1 MSTNTQTISDQ
12 KRNLLRHKRRALV
25 HDARVLLNEF
35 WKTLALF
42 IGILL
47 IGGLI
52 LHKWYTFPGTDVHP
66 GFFEALYDAFA
77 MLFFANELP
86 FPESGGLQFLFFL
99 IPILGLS
106 TLAEGLVRFSIALT
120 DKQARGEK
128 WQVAMA
134 STYKNHIIVCGF
146 GKVGY
151 RVTQELLKFGREV
164 IAIESN
170 PQGRFVE
177 KAKEMGVPIIIA
189 NALRS
194 TNLIKANVAQA
205 DAIIPCTDNELSN
218 LDIALDAREI
228 NPDIKVVMRM
238 FNDDLARRIEK
249 GFGIHTAFST
259 SALTAPL
266 VAAKAMR
273 IDVKHSFYIGDTLL
287 NISELEIKP
296 GSRLTGKSVQ
306 QLQKEYEI
314 SIVYVQDKKQEH
326 LHPEPELLLTS
337 GARVLLLANIQT
349 LQKLKELNRPD
360 EYR

>member
-1 MSTNTQTISDQ
+1 MSTNTSQSR
-12 KRNLLRHKRRALV
+12 KNLLRHHVRAQL

-42 IGILL
+42 FAILL
-47 IGGLI
+47 VGGFI

-66 GFFEALYDAFA
+66 GFSEALYDAFA

-86 FPESGGLQFLFFL
+86 FPEQRGLQFLFFL

-120 DKQARGEK
+120 DKRARGEK

-151 RVTQELLKFGREV
+151 RVTEELLKFGREV

-170 PQGRFVE
+170 PKGLFID
-177 KAKEMGVPIIIA
+177 KAKDMGVPIIIA
-189 NALRS
+189 DAVRATSL
-194 TNLIKANVAQA
+194 TKANVAQA
-205 DAIIPCTDNELSN
+205 DAIIPCTDNELTN

-273 IDVKHSFYIGDTLL
+273 INVKHSFYVGDTLL
-287 NISELEIKP
+287 NISELEINP
-296 GSRLTGKSVQ
+296 GSRLAGKTVQ
-306 QLQKEYEI
+306 QIEKEHEI
-314 SIVYVQDKKQEH
+314 SIVYVQENDTEH
-326 LHPEPELLLTS
+326 LHPAPELVLTS
-337 GARVLLLANIQT
+337 DARVLILASIDT
-349 LQKLKELNRPD
+349 LQKLKELNQGK
-360 EYR
+360 

>member
-1 MSTNTQTISDQ
+1 MSTNTSQSR
-12 KRNLLRHKRRALV
+12 KNLLRHKRRALL

-42 IGILL
+42 FGILL
-47 IGGLI
+47 VGGFI
-52 LHKWYTFPGTDVHP
+52 LNKWYTFPGTDLHP
-66 GFFEALYDAFA
+66 GFIEALYDAFA

-86 FPESGGLQFLFFL
+86 FPKELGLQILFFL

-164 IAIESN
+164 IAIENN

-287 NISELEIKP
+287 NISELEINP
-296 GSRLTGKSVQ
+296 GSRLASKTVQ
-306 QLQKEYEI
+306 QIEKEHEI
-314 SIVYVQDKKQEH
+314 SVVYLQDEDQEY
-326 LHPEPELLLTS
+326 LHPAPELMLKP
-337 GARVLLLANIQT
+337 GARVLLLASIDT
-349 LQKLKELNRPD
+349 LSKLKELNQR
-360 EYR
+360 E

>member
-1 MSTNTQTISDQ
+1 MSTGIQSNQSGKNI
-12 KRNLLRHKRRALV
+12 LRHQMRAQL

-42 IGILL
+42 LSILL
-47 IGGLI
+47 GGGLI
-52 LHKWYTFPGTDVHP
+52 LHLWYIFPGTENHP
-66 GFFEALYDAFA
+66 GFIESLYSAFA

-86 FPESGGLQFLFFL
+86 FPEQPGLQFLFFL

-120 DKQARGEK
+120 DKRARGEK

-151 RVTQELLKFGREV
+151 RVTQELLKFDREV
-164 IAIESN
+164 IAIENN

-177 KAKEMGVPIIIA
+177 KAKEMGVPVIIA

-205 DAIIPCTDNELSN
+205 DAIIPCTANELTN
-218 LDIALDAREI
+218 LDIALDAREL

-273 IDVKHSFYIGDTLL
+273 INVKHSFYVGDTLL

-296 GSRLTGKSVQ
+296 GSRLAGKSIQ
-306 QLQKEYEI
+306 QLEKAHEI
-314 SIVYVQDKKQEH
+314 SIVYVQDEEKEH
-326 LHPEPELLLTS
+326 LHPAPELVLPS
-337 GARVLLLANIQT
+337 GARVLLLASIDT
-349 LQKLKELNRPD
+349 LRKLKNLNQGG
-360 EYR
+360 